1 MKLCAY
7 ELLTTVAVL
16 IFANQPGQQAV
27 PLLSAWDLNSF
38 SWMQRGTVQD
48 MMAFMAK
55 TVSERTQPTQRQSIQ
70 ENNFTAHVHVRPAV
84 DGVSGVLVSDSEYPV
99 RVAYSLLNKLL
110 EEFLMKVPKSSW
122 QAQAAQIAASGAIP
136 SKGEGIIRTSEF
148 PFAQDYLARYQDPR
162 QADTILRVQQ
172 ELDDTKIVL
181 RGEDLDKLVEKS
193 GSLSQQSKMFYKSA
207 RKPCRPRRMPPDL
220 GARPPVSMRDMDTD
234 MDTDTLFQQ
243 HGVREMEWYAVL
255 LAHQAEEKQHAVRQ
269 LVGDSFDDLLRVS
282 RAVVDMQAHIQ
293 GVQSTLQSMQHAAS
307 QDRAS
312 LPAPAPASS
321 HAPSAPWTL
330 ITLAAAQLLLLDAPH
345 LVRAALRNDTFV
357 QAAWALV
364 FAKQAHAFLTHE
376 AAQAVA
382 EPWAD
387 LQALAPAVRV
397 RIDAQLQATSP
408 RTASVLDALLA
419 WMVLESVADPQRA
432 LTYWHTQQVLGA
444 AHLGTSSEPLA
455 TRLERL
461 VAHAAASWRHTERL
475 WRRKGATTPLMATWH
490 TLMRTDTS
498 FFEQGCP
505 SRALLSPAPLASAAL
520 YDALPPAVC
529 ALRMDTTSH
538 DVDVDAALAHHM
550 DCLGAAWDALPAQ
563 LAQTHDL
570 DALLACRTALTRAA
584 HNVTGTAP
592 GVQAL
597 RAHME
602 RVLDTRLHT
611 LVQAMLARVTAAF
624 GEALTAVWDDQDA
637 LGERSGRAVLWD
649 APERPASLRHA
660 RTARPPCIAACV
672 RLMEDRFHSAVHTD
686 VAAAPLQ
693 AACMTLA
700 QFVADLAPA
709 TVTQQQSVLEVCAA
723 LYTSPVLQRMA
734 SPAFF
739 EQVHAVHTRTA
750 EAWAAAHA
758 QRIAAQGR
766 ALQPS
771 LVLLARTAHALAP
784 SPLPAPPLLRC
795 LTEAWPAASAADDAA
810 LAALAGPSDT
820 WYPWRTALA
829 PWVQNTHAPTAPRA
843 PSARPGMVRV
853 APPFVV

>member
-1 MKLCAY
+1 
-7 ELLTTVAVL
+7 
-16 IFANQPGQQAV
+16 
-27 PLLSAWDLNSF
+27 
-38 SWMQRGTVQD
+38 
-48 MMAFMAK
+48 
-55 TVSERTQPTQRQSIQ
+55 
-70 ENNFTAHVHVRPAV
+70 
-84 DGVSGVLVSDSEYPV
+84 
-99 RVAYSLLNKLL
+99 
-110 EEFLMKVPKSSW
+110 
-122 QAQAAQIAASGAIP
+122 
-136 SKGEGIIRTSEF
+136 
-148 PFAQDYLARYQDPR
+148 
-162 QADTILRVQQ
+162 
-172 ELDDTKIVL
+172 
-181 RGEDLDKLVEKS
+181 
-193 GSLSQQSKMFYKSA
+193 
-207 RKPCRPRRMPPDL
+207 MPPDL
-220 GARPPVSMRDMDTD
+220 AARPPVSMRDMDTD
-234 MDTDTLFQQ
+234 TDTLFQQ
-243 HGVREMEWYAVL
+243 HNVREMEWYAVL

-282 RAVVDMQAHIQ
+282 RAVVDMQAHLQ
-293 GVQSTLQSMQHAAS
+293 GVQSTLQSMQRAAP
-307 QDRAS
+307 QGRAS
-312 LPAPAPASS
+312 LPAPAPAVS
-321 HAPSAPWTL
+321 HAPSAPWTR
-330 ITLAAAQLLLLDAPH
+330 IAFAAAQLLVLDAPH
-345 LVRAALRNDTFV
+345 LVRAALRNDTFL

-387 LQALAPAVRV
+387 LQVLAPAVRV
-397 RIDAQLQATSP
+397 RIDAQLQATSL

-444 AHLGTSSEPLA
+444 ARLGTSSEPLA

-461 VAHAAASWRHTERL
+461 MAHAAASWRHTERL
-475 WRRKGATTPLMATWH
+475 WRRRGTTTTPLLAAWH

-498 FFEQGCP
+498 FFEHGRP

-529 ALRMDTTSH
+529 ALSIDGTPQ
-538 DVDVDAALAHHM
+538 DVDVDAALARHM

-584 HNVTGTAP
+584 HNVTGSAP

-602 RVLDTRLHT
+602 RVLDTRLHA

-624 GEALTAVWDDQDA
+624 GEALTAVWDDEDA

-649 APERPASLRHA
+649 APERHTSLRHW
-660 RTARPPCIAACV
+660 RVARPPCIAACV

-723 LYTSPVLQRMA
+723 LYTSPVLKRMA

-739 EQVHAVHTRTA
+739 EQVRAVHTRTA

-758 QRIAAQGR
+758 QRIVAQGR
-766 ALQPS
+766 ALKPS

-795 LTEAWPAASAADDAA
+795 LTEAWPASAADDAA

-820 WYPWRTALA
+820 WYPWRTMLA
-829 PWVQNTHAPTAPRA
+829 PWAQNTHAPAAPRA
-843 PSARPGMVRV
+843 PRAPRARPGIVRV